1 MSSKIIQIVYS
12 AKDENPKEIHNYFVL
27 EAEAMK
33 RVGFIVGTEPNDRAE
48 TLIYR
53 GFAMYSPEEYPK
65 DKRFIQGVKE
75 YFSTMQMSVYYPLVK
90 DISIPTF
97 FVKELNNEIQAKMNE
112 LGWNKV
118 FVKNDIKSLKNIS
131 TMASVYP
138 DNTLDNIITG
148 LGYYPKNDFYAVRKY
163 LEPDIFNEE
172 ERYWV
177 INGKIYY
184 RKNEIPPVVREA
196 AQRLN
201 KLGSKYYVID
211 ATPSLVVEVNPGE
224 AADRYGVNSPELFAK
239 WFKSAFM

>member
-1 MSSKIIQIVYS
+1 
-12 AKDENPKEIHNYFVL
+12 
-27 EAEAMK
+27 
-33 RVGFIVGTEPNDRAE
+33 
-48 TLIYR
+48 
-53 GFAMYSPEEYPK
+53 
-65 DKRFIQGVKE
+65 
-75 YFSTMQMSVYYPLVK
+75 
-90 DISIPTF
+90 
-97 FVKELNNEIQAKMNE
+97 
-112 LGWNKV
+112 
-118 FVKNDIKSLKNIS
+118 
-131 TMASVYP
+131 MASVYP